1 MDEEGEKEDDRIRE
15 ILATLKER
23 EKRKI
28 TRQLQLGEID
38 YDPKRDKLVYSDTK
52 EDYQFG

>member
-23 EKRKI
+23 EKRKAE
-28 TRQLQLGEID
+28 REG
-38 YDPKRDKLVYSDTK
+38 
-52 EDYQFG
+52 FGRRSREVASER